1 MCKPNKCTFP
11 WSLQLVVIPAWN
23 KIISH
28 PIHLHESVEFSIN
41 NNSQLKLSINNN
53 NTYHLLG
60 SDPRRRLS
68 LSWMLRFA
76 HSPLKFTRKHQ
87 RLCFRDNV
95 GTELRLF
102 FVALAALLVQYFF
115 KCSSFFCQMRRW
127 LMLWTFHL
135 YTVLYFSRQ
144 NCFEIIFLFLALW
157 TCF

>member
-28 PIHLHESVEFSIN
+28 PIHLHESVEFSINN

-102 FVALAALLVQYFF
+102 FVALAALLVQYLSVRHSFA
-115 KCSSFFCQMRRW
+115 KCDVDLCFERFICIQYCIFLARIVSR
-127 LMLWTFHL
+127 
-135 YTVLYFSRQ
+135 LYFY
-144 NCFEIIFLFLALW
+144 F
-157 TCF
+157 